1 MRAGIPKRQKTEVKT
16 YSRTVVNT
24 VILVVILSLFLYVAI
39 QISRGFSS
47 QVSTVRTQKI
57 TDVTYSFLEGVI
69 FTDGEMLRE
78 DGEIVHYLAK
88 NGEKIGVGQA
98 YAEIYSSSSLSKDE
112 LQTAEK
118 RLNMLSDRIDML
130 EHGLETGKTASDLGA
145 VSDKISGSYHAY
157 IDAVLGGELAAAD
170 NIGETLL
177 SGLVDYSA
185 ITLSETAKNTLS
197 ELIAERNELISKI
210 GGVKRTLVS
219 DRSFTFYREADGY
232 ESVFNCS
239 RLDGM
244 SREMLDGIM
253 RENAE
258 ASSSA
263 IGCKVYSSK
272 WYLVLPTDGFV
283 YASFYESVGSSFEV
297 EFLGYDQDSINMTLE
312 AAVADD
318 EDTERSYLLLS
329 SYDLSRIRGFG
340 REQSVR
346 ITLSSVTGYRVPA
359 DALHTVG
366 ADVGVYI
373 LFGNRIEFRRVTLIG
388 SGDGYYI
395 VNTFENDRDEGI
407 LSDIPYL
414 GVNELIITSGR
425 DLYDGKL
432 LD

>member
-1 MRAGIPKRQKTEVKT
+1 MRSGIFKRKRAAIKT
-16 YSRTVVNT
+16 YRQTVVNT
-24 VILVVILSLFLYVAI
+24 VILVVILSMFLYVAI
-39 QISRGFSS
+39 QLSRGFSL

-57 TDVTYSFLEGVI
+57 TDVTYSYLDGVI
-69 FTDGEMLRE
+69 FKDGEMLRE
-78 DGEIVHYLAK
+78 EGEIVHYLAK

-98 YAEIYSSSSLSKDE
+98 YAEIYSSTSLSKDE
-112 LQTAEK
+112 RWETEK
-118 RLNMLSDRIDML
+118 RLNMLSDRINML
-130 EHGLETGKTASDLGA
+130 EHGLQTGKTVSDLGS
-145 VSDKISGSYHAY
+145 VSDKISGSYHSY
-157 IDAVLGGELAAAD
+157 IDAVLGGELQSAD

-185 ITLSETAKNTLS
+185 ITLSEAAKNTLS
-197 ELIAERNELISKI
+197 ELVAERDELIARI

-232 ESVFNCS
+232 EAVFNCS

-244 SREMLDGIM
+244 SRETLDGIM

-263 IGCKVYSSK
+263 TGCKIYSSK
-272 WYLVLPTDGFV
+272 WYLVLPTDGFG
-283 YASFYESVGSSFEV
+283 YASFYESVGSSFDV
-297 EFLGYDQDSINMTLE
+297 EFLGYDQNAISMTLE
-312 AAVADD
+312 AAVADG
-318 EDTERSYLLLS
+318 EDTERSYLLFS
-329 SYDLSRIRGFG
+329 SYDIAKIQGYG

-346 ITLSSVTGYRVPA
+346 IKLRSVSGYRVPS

-366 ADVGVYI
+366 ENVGVYV

-388 SGDGYYI
+388 SKDGYYI
-395 VNTFENDRDEGI
+395 VNTLENDREEGI